1 LSDQPKNMWAARRE
15 SIAAKSYMDELLIV
29 AARTMPDEDGNLD
42 VGLLEP
48 NARRTEIGRDRLNV
62 NDTDAEACW
71 TVEYDLDIR
80 TARLEVTV
88 LIRPVPRTTDNEDD
102 DAAE

>member
-1 LSDQPKNMWAARRE
+1 MNDPEEMWAGPAAAMAA
-15 SIAAKSYMDELLIV
+15 AAKSYMDELLIV
-29 AARTMPDEDGNLD
+29 AAQTMPDEDGNLD
-42 VGLLEP
+42 VGLLKP
-48 NARRTEIGRDRLNV
+48 NGRRTEIGRDRLDV

-71 TVEYDLDIR
+71 TFLPDIR

-88 LIRPVPRTTDNEDD
+88 SIRPVPRTADNEGD